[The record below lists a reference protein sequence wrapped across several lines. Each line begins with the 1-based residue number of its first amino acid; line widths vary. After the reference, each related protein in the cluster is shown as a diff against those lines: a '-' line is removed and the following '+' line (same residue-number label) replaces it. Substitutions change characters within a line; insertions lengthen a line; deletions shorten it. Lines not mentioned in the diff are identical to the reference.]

1 MECGPVIEYRSFLNT
16 DPPALIDIWQSQPP
30 MRCLA
35 TVLSPADL
43 DQMVLAKPYFD
54 AAGLILAVD
63 DGKPIGFV
71 HAGFGPAPGW
81 GGIDQSVGIISQLR
95 VIESDQAA
103 ELSHEL
109 LTRAASYLADSGST
123 ICYAGSK
130 FPCSP
135 FYLGLYG
142 GSRIPGI
149 PIEDGFMSVALQ
161 RFGFQTG
168 ERILVFQRNLQEF
181 RPPISRSQMAVRRM
195 YQVIP
200 TVDPMLPNWW
210 DCCSFGWSE
219 IFGFRVSQRSDQQV
233 VGSVLF
239 WEIQPLSKDW
249 GQLTMGLVEMQID
262 EFVRGQ
268 GLATF
273 LIGESLR
280 HLAAQRVA
288 SVEVQ
293 LRESNEPAISVA
305 RRMGFEQISEGRE
318 MTLSLMDYRKTKVLP
333 SEVS

>member
-1 MECGPVIEYRSFLNT
+1 MIEYRSFLNT
-16 DPPALIDIWQSQPP
+16 DPPALIDIWQNQPP

-35 TVLSPADL
+35 SVLSHADL

-63 DGKPIGFV
+63 DGKPVGFV

-81 GGIDQSVGIISQLR
+81 GGVDESVGIISQLR
-95 VIESDQAA
+95 VINSDQAA
-103 ELSHEL
+103 EVSREL
-109 LTRAASYLADSGST
+109 LIRAASYLAGSGAT

-149 PIEDGFMSVALQ
+149 PIEDEFMSTALQ

-168 ERILVFQRNLQEF
+168 DRILVLQRSLQEF
-181 RPPISRSQMAVRRM
+181 RQPISRSQMAVRRM

-200 TVDPMLPNWW
+200 TVDPLLPNWW

-219 IFGFRVSQRSDQQV
+219 IFGFRVSQRSDQQI
-233 VGSVLF
+233 VGKVMY
-239 WEIQPLSKDW
+239 WEIQPLSKHW
-249 GQLTMGLVEMQID
+249 GQLTMGLVEMEID

-280 HLAAQRVA
+280 YLAAQKVDR
-288 SVEVQ
+288 VEVQ
-293 LRESNEPAISVA
+293 LRESNEPAINVA
-305 RRMGFEQISEGRE
+305 RRMGFELISEGRE
-318 MTLSLMDYRKTKVLP
+318 MTMSLSD
-333 SEVS
+333 